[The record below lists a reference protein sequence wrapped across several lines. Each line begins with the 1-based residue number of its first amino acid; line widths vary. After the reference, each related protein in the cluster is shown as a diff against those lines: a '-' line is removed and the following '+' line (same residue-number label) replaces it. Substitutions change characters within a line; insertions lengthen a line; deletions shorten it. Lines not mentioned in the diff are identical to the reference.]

1 MSNEG
6 IRFHGE
12 PPTHI
17 RQDPRLAGSYKDRLE
32 ACLAYHC
39 LAQSQRGTEETGV
52 DTEAH
57 AGAIS
62 PPEPGEEGW
71 PDGPWKLGFLGLLGG
86 GVHRAGDVAR
96 GYAVYRECC

>member
-1 MSNEG
+1 M
-6 IRFHGE
+6 
-12 PPTHI
+12 
-17 RQDPRLAGSYKDRLE
+17 
-32 ACLAYHC
+32 
-39 LAQSQRGTEETGV
+39 

-86 GVHRAGDVAR
+86 VHRAGDAAQR
-96 GYAVYRECC
+96 YAVYRECC